1 RADGVRAGGFPGAE
15 RIFAQQAQGVA
26 SKRVGFLPQGRMPV
40 REGAEIVDAQGRAIG
55 KVSSGGFGPSLN
67 APLAMGYVP
76 NELAGLGSEVTAM
89 VRGKPVT
96 LVVSKMPFVAQRYY
110 RG

>member
-1 RADGVRAGGFPGAE
+1 ARPGRGVSVRPVVC
-15 RIFAQQAQGVA
+15 R
-26 SKRVGFLPQGRMPV
+26 PQGRMPV
-40 REGAEIVDAQGRAIG
+40 VEGAEIVEAQCLASG
-55 KVSSGGFGPSLN
+55 KVSSGVFGPSLN